1 MITIDKFNELTSE
14 LIGQPLTQVSD
25 SYGDV
30 VVLHFGNLTNYTHP
44 KLSDLMRGEYELV
57 IKMSNLVING
67 DLINHILKEVVVSFT
82 LNLHLTFD
90 NNKSIDVFSL
100 DTETELP
107 YWELSLPGDNY
118 IVADTKG
125 LQLLDKHSYV

>member
-1 MITIDKFNELTSE
+1 MITIDKFNKLTSE
-14 LIGQPLTQVSD
+14 LIGLPLTQVSD

-118 IVADTKG
+118 IVADSTG
-125 LQLLDKHSYV
+125 LQLLNKY

>member
-67 DLINHILKEVVVSFT
+67 DLIIKEVVVSFT
-82 LNLHLTFD
+82 LNLQINQLMCFLLIL
-90 NNKSIDVFSL
+90 KL
-100 DTETELP
+100 
-107 YWELSLPGDNY
+107 NY
-118 IVADTKG
+118 HIGNYRYQEIIT
-125 LQLLDKHSYV
+125 

>member
-1 MITIDKFNELTSE
+1 MITIDKFNELTSK

-44 KLSDLMRGEYELV
+44 KLSDLTRSDYELV

-90 NNKSIDVFSL
+90 NNKSIRVFSN

-107 YWELSLPGDNY
+107 YWELWIPGDNY
-118 IVADTKG
+118 IVADSTG
-125 LQLLDKHSYV
+125 LQLLSKYE

>member
-1 MITIDKFNELTSE
+1 MITIDKFNELTSK

-30 VVLHFGNLTNYTHP
+30 FVLHFGNLTNYTHP
-44 KLSDLMRGEYELV
+44 KLSDLTRSDYELV

-90 NNKSIDVFSL
+90 NNKSIRVFSN

-107 YWELSLPGDNY
+107 YWELWIPGDNY
-118 IVADTKG
+118 IVADSTG
-125 LQLLDKHSYV
+125 LQLLSKYE

>member
-14 LIGQPLTQVSD
+14 LIGLPLTQVSD

-30 VVLHFGNLTNYTHP
+30 VVLDFGNLTNLTHP
-44 KLSDLMRGEYELV
+44 KLSHLKQAEYTLV

>member
-1 MITIDKFNELTSE
+1 MITIDKFNELTSK

-30 VVLHFGNLTNYTHP
+30 VVLHFGNLTNYTHS
-44 KLSDLMRGEYELV
+44 KLSDLTKSDYEVV

-67 DLINHILKEVVVSFT
+67 DLINHILKDVVVSFT

-90 NNKSIDVFSL
+90 NNKSIGVFSN
-100 DTETELP
+100 DNETELP
-107 YWELSLPGDNY
+107 YLELWMPGDNY
-118 IVADTKG
+118 IVADSTG
-125 LQLLDKHSYV
+125 LRLLDKYGQV

>member
-1 MITIDKFNELTSE
+1 MITIDKFNELTSK

-44 KLSDLMRGEYELV
+44 KLSDLTRSDYELV

-90 NNKSIDVFSL
+90 NNKSICVFSNNS
-100 DTETELP
+100 ETELP
-107 YWELSLPGDNY
+107 YWELWIPGDNY
-118 IVADTKG
+118 IVADSTG
-125 LQLLDKHSYV
+125 LRLLDKYGQV

>member
-1 MITIDKFNELTSE
+1 
-14 LIGQPLTQVSD
+14 
-25 SYGDV
+25 
-30 VVLHFGNLTNYTHP
+30 
-44 KLSDLMRGEYELV
+44 
-57 IKMSNLVING
+57 
-67 DLINHILKEVVVSFT
+67 VSFT

-118 IVADTKG
+118 IVADSTG
-125 LQLLDKHSYV
+125 LQLLNKY